1 MPIPVQKYKLLAPAK
16 INLTLEL
23 LGKREDGYHE
33 LRSLMQPISLFD
45 FLWIEE
51 TAGGFELHCPGHPEL
66 ENDDNLV
73 VRAIRLLEKE
83 LARPLSYIVRLYKRI
98 PAGGGLGGGSSNAAA
113 ILSYI
118 NKALGEPMPPQWLGA
133 LGARLGSDVPFFLNK
148 GTALAQGRGERLEP
162 WPAFPAWWYV
172 LVCPEFPISTSWAY
186 SQVKFPLTPGKE
198 TINIESFQQ
207 RREIP
212 EKDRLRNDLE
222 EFVLPA
228 FPMLRTIKQ
237 ALKDQGCLQ
246 ALMSGS
252 GSTVFGIWEN
262 KDKAGQ
268 AFHQLR
274 KQNWGK
280 VFLVKGL

>member
-1 MPIPVQKYKLLAPAK
+1 MPIPLQKNKILAPAK
-16 INLTLEL
+16 INLSLEL

-51 TAGGFELHCPGHPEL
+51 RPGGFELHCPGHPEL
-66 ENDDNLV
+66 ETEANLIGQ
-73 VRAIRLLEKE
+73 AIRLLEEE
-83 LARPLSYIVRLYKRI
+83 LGHPLSFTVRLLKRI
-98 PAGGGLGGGSSNAAA
+98 PVGGGLGGGSSNAAA

-118 NKALGEPMPPQWLGA
+118 NKLLEEPIGTQRLGA

-148 GTALAQGRGERLEP
+148 GTALAQGRGECIEP
-162 WPAFPAWWYV
+162 WPSFPAWWYV

-198 TINIESFQQ
+198 TINIKSFQQ

-212 EKDRLRNDLE
+212 EKDRFRNDLE

-228 FPMLRTIKQ
+228 FPMLKAIKQ

-262 KDKAGQ
+262 KEKAGQ